1 MADRHQ
7 STRQQLDKLFFLD
20 AIVSLVLGG
29 ISLLAPHVIIQT
41 LSGGYNH
48 STHEVFRLYGC
59 LRIALGWIL
68 FNMRGVDDG
77 KFRRT
82 VCEALMACYVAQA
95 LAVIRAQ
102 FTDHSSRN
110 V

>member
-29 ISLLAPHVIIQT
+29 ISLLAPHGIIQA